1 MRVAERRSHAVAYAK
16 GHEAIGGLLAI
27 AGAGDTAL
35 RLEENA
41 VVAATRARANRLANA
56 DEANLERTARAA
68 HAQLEAIRSLGV
80 DALPADLAEI
90 AELRLR
96 HPAASIRELA
106 AKARPGLSKAAAQRR
121 LGAIVRLSEDT
132 RT

>member
-1 MRVAERRSHAVAYAK
+1 MLPGREGVTLRVAQRRSHAVAYAK

-35 RLEENA
+35 RLEEDA

-68 HAQLEAIRSLGV
+68 HEQLAAIRAVGL
-80 DALPADLAEI
+80 DALPPELVEM

-96 HPAASIRELA
+96 HPAASVSPC
-106 AKARPGLSKAAAQRR
+106 RPAG
-121 LGAIVRLSEDT
+121 
-132 RT
+132 